1 MCIRD
6 SVEGDQCRTGG
17 LCAHH
22 TFDGGV
28 DAGDAGLFAGDEA
41 AGRLGVC
48 IGGVKG
54 GLPCGDVYKRQAYSD
69 NKAVFLISIHALREE
84 GDLHVW
90 S

>member
-1 MCIRD
+1 MAIGAESGR
-6 SVEGDQCRTGG
+6 VEGDQCRTGG

-41 AGRLGVC
+41 AGRLGVG

-54 GLPCGDVYKRQAYSD
+54 GLPGVPDGVICGGQPVG
-69 NKAVFLISIHALREE
+69 AVGGFVA
-84 GDLHVW
+84 
-90 S
+90 